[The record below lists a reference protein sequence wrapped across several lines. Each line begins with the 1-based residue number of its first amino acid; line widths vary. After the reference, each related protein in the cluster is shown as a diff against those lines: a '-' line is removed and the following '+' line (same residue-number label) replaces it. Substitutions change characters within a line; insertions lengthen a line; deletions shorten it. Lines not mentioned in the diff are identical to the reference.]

1 MKLTKGKI
9 SKLYNKHKQSCRRKK
24 ICKRRK
30 NNQSFRKS
38 KPLNLATKTLN
49 MKGGANGLFTRTP
62 KAAATK
68 VASTGAK
75 KIEYP
80 IEPLVKMI
88 EEMKIVEENQ
98 DKRENAANAA
108 AIEKLKKHRV
118 TVTNEVEG
126 VQWNLFKDFSDI
138 FDDLKAL
145 SNPTPPTPRVAP
157 LTAENLAQL
166 NSQTST
172 TEGSVDGSA
181 ISDSTPRSGSNVGTP
196 RSESTNIST
205 IGRSDSTIM
214 VGGGR
219 KKDEIYAD
227 YNKMLNA
234 YGENMNQLE
243 FNRAKKALDEI
254 KGLNVPYTKAFN
266 RILSIISKKIKTYGQ
281 LNSAELLTKNG
292 ILANEMFKKIY
303 EEMDS
308 EENKKAVQSDIKL
321 FFADKIDP
329 ILKSGALKTQPK
341 DLETIAEKFK
351 KIKSLLLP
359 SYQYIFGVSICR
371 IQQLL
376 NEVGVKTD
384 IKELCESIVIPT
396 SSKSSI
402 GTSTSTSSVV
412 GSDSGRSV
420 SERRDFGPTDNVS
433 RDIDG
438 LKKTVQALSEKLEA
452 RFRKYDVDD
461 SVREGKNDESTLD
474 SLIRSVQGVAVS
486 NAGLKT
492 QQVELQKQ
500 LDDLK
505 NQREQTPIPEVKAGI
520 DEKMKALQAELEQT
534 KAEMKQNID
543 AAVKLEQERAA
554 AAAAKAAEDLQA
566 AKEAS
571 EAAQKDAETAKAATL
586 KATEDATNAANEA
599 AKAKTALELKEKEH
613 NDFKVTTEESKRN
626 IDEEINKLKL
636 DKEAADVK
644 LAAAVADA
652 AAQTEKAQND
662 AEQATAAADK
672 VVADMKA
679 KVERDTAALSQK
691 EADAAQL
698 LQQATEMAEKL
709 QEEKVAFDK
718 STQEE
723 RLKIQQE
730 IEELSRQKADLDTK
744 KIEAE
749 AAKTAAAEILA
760 MTQAQIDSANEAA
773 KRAEEQAAAKIKA
786 AELDAA
792 RIVSNAE
799 EAKRNIELEL
809 VGLQETQSAVQADLD
824 NKKKELSDAQNAAKA
839 AKQAE
844 LKQKQAAEQAA
855 AEEKRLKEEALAAR
869 ENERLKAVG
878 LAAVAAEEQQR
889 KEEALK
895 KNEEQ
900 QLKVEQPEIDVAN
913 GTSSDIINKMIRVAG
928 GGDINANSP
937 VKVTSEPTDFCY
949 GVQEDVYP
957 VFKLEPYKGGKYDDV
972 TQLKQQIQD
981 YINIVNKVIYKS
993 PVLVMLNSLRSIDEL
1008 TQYTVDPKI
1017 QEYMKQFF
1025 EFALIDVGMFKQI
1038 SESQNSHELTFGDTK
1053 FTDIDQANYDAIKK
1067 VSDAIYPPLL
1077 RIVEERV
1084 SESSVVFESRRAFM
1098 EKNIDIDGS
1107 VFVHILELSSVFDSI
1122 NKIDILENEVNQRPG
1137 LVEIIYALIFARLN
1151 KLNAFI
1157 TSANGLTD
1165 KANLLA
1171 FKSKLS
1177 NMVDERNSVISYLSL
1192 NNKRGGDEYN
1202 RNRFGLNTDTDFTYL
1217 QLKYNDD
1224 NKKSI
1229 APQNPGDYSNTYMFG
1244 KFNKIFGIKNDKTK
1258 NFITNLDIAKNMT
1271 AVKNSLL
1278 EGKPVFIIGY
1288 GQSGAGKTSSLIYL
1302 NPPSGSIPEN
1312 EKPGVLIHL
1321 CNMFAQSPKKYKTII
1336 LTTQEF
1342 FKTKNQSIGDCS
1354 NLDSSDNKCTP
1365 QTFRFDYDE
1374 TKQNFFY
1381 KSGDLHTKFGWKL
1394 SEPAENYL
1402 QIMNGL
1408 QAGNQ
1413 EKLERLAEK
1422 FKDNLKPGKSTKSKL
1437 VAYSKVLEDVIKN
1450 RGESL
1455 PLRSFDVDVTSMGQ
1469 AIIHLI
1475 DKDRFVKPT
1484 TNNRVSSRSHSL
1496 VYIKLISEEK
1506 DAVPLHLIIG
1516 DFAGVENKYDCLD
1529 EGVAKDFLYL
1539 KDGKQYAYIP
1549 RPSRVEPPQPI
1560 SNFTVKNVKSVLTGG
1575 TKRHGNKRN
1584 NRSKKVHQK
1593 GGAGTDIKTLNLW
1606 AKEAK
1611 DYWDREK
1618 SNALKDK
1625 KAIPLETNHKLN
1637 HSNSL
1642 NVVGNNKGVIID
1654 FINGIKEYNVLKQFI
1669 GPTNVVNDQFRFL
1682 DHADETDG
1690 INTTFR
1696 EKLKSLKKVMTKQ
1709 ELLNYGTQ
1717 ICDERVSEG
1726 EFINQTLSDLR
1737 NTINDITRI
1746 KNSKTIYYSPAFHS
1760 ECLDDLCP
1768 SSGSCFTFQKKDKS
1782 RTTSFIMQWIYNIYK
1797 TPPGILDVS
1806 KNKGEPLADR
1816 DFCDKLTIGLF
1827 CVLDISIT
1835 ANNPPPVPYIDIND
1849 MKKLW
1854 NNMKIT
1860 NYGVKPDE
1868 IQNDFEKMSKL
1879 ATTLK
1884 GSLDK
1889 YEIPVTEPSLLVDE
1903 SLINDQVTYKLSN
1916 VEKYIEKLLRAP
1928 IFTYI
1933 SGSISIDY
1941 KKSVETF
1948 IEQIDKHNSVTALGT
1963 LEYLDSFSKLY
1974 LTNTLCVKP
1983 GDQNFTNVT
1992 VDIVNQNL

>member
-24 ICKRRK
+24 LCKRRK
-30 NNQSFRKS
+30 NNQSFRKT
-38 KPLNLATKTLN
+38 KPLNLATKTLK
-49 MKGGANGLFTRTP
+49 MKGGVFRFSTRTP
-62 KAAATK
+62 KAAATNIT
-68 VASTGAK
+68 STGAK

-108 AIEKLKKHRV
+108 AIEKLNKHRV

-138 FDDLKAL
+138 FDELKAL

-157 LTAENLAQL
+157 LTSENLAQH
-166 NSQTST
+166 NASQIST
-172 TEGSVDGSA
+172 IEGSDDASA
-181 ISDSTPRSGSNVGTP
+181 ISVSTPRSDSNP
-196 RSESTNIST
+196 RSSSNNGSNIST
-205 IGRSDSTIM
+205 IGRSDSTRIL
-214 VGGGR
+214 GGGR
-219 KKDEIYAD
+219 KKDEIYVD
-227 YNKMLNA
+227 YNKLLKA

-243 FNRAKKALDEI
+243 FNRAKKVFEET
-254 KGLNVPYTKAFN
+254 KGLNVPSTKALN
-266 RILSIISKKIKTYGQ
+266 YILSIISKKIKTYGQ
-281 LNSAELLTKNG
+281 LNSAELLSKNG
-292 ILANEMFKKIY
+292 IFANEMFKKIY
-303 EEMDS
+303 EEMDN
-308 EENKKAVQSDIKL
+308 EANKKAVESDIKV
-321 FFADKIDP
+321 FFVEKIDP

-341 DLETIAEKFK
+341 QLETISGKFNN
-351 KIKSLLLP
+351 IKALLLP

-376 NEVGVKTD
+376 NEVGVKTNLKD
-384 IKELCESIVIPT
+384 LCESIVIPT

-402 GTSTSTSSVV
+402 GTSTSTTSTSSVV
-412 GSDSGRSV
+412 GSDSGRSDLV
-420 SERRDFGPTDNVS
+420 PTDNVS

-452 RFRKYDVDD
+452 RFRKYDLDD
-461 SVREGKNDESTLD
+461 SVRESNNDEATLD

-486 NAGLKT
+486 NADLKT
-492 QQVELQKQ
+492 QQVGLQKQ

-520 DEKMKALQAELEQT
+520 DEKMKALQAELDQT

-571 EAAQKDAETAKAATL
+571 EAAKKEAESAKAATL
-586 KATEDATNAANEA
+586 KASEAATNAADEA

-644 LAAAVADA
+644 LAEATADA
-652 AAQTEKAQND
+652 AVQTEKAQKD
-662 AEQATAAADK
+662 AEQVTAAADK

-679 KVERDTAALSQK
+679 KFEQDTAALSQK

-698 LQQATEMAEKL
+698 LQKTTELAEKL

-730 IEELSRQKADLDTK
+730 IEGLSRQKADLDAK

-749 AAKTAAAEILA
+749 AAKTAAAEILSR
-760 MTQAQIDSANEAA
+760 TQAQIDSANEAA
-773 KRAEEQAAAKIKA
+773 KRAEEEAAAKIKA

-792 RIVSNAE
+792 SIVSKAE

-809 VGLQETQSAVQADLD
+809 VGLQETQSTVQVDLD

-839 AKQAE
+839 AEEAE
-844 LKQKQAAEQAA
+844 LEQKQAAEQAA
-855 AEEKRLKEEALAAR
+855 AEEKRLKEEALAAT

-878 LAAVAAEEQQR
+878 LAAEEQQR
-889 KEEALK
+889 KEEEALK

-937 VKVTSEPTDFCY
+937 VKEFSEPTDFCY

-957 VFKLEPYKGGKYDDV
+957 VFKLEQYKGGRYDDV

-1017 QEYMKQFF
+1017 QDYMKRFF

-1053 FTDIDQANYDAIKK
+1053 FTGIDQANYDAVKK

-1192 NNKRGGDEYN
+1192 NNKRGGDQYN

-1229 APQNPGDYSNTYMFG
+1229 APQNPGDYNNTYMFG
-1244 KFNKIFGIKNDKTK
+1244 KFNKIFGIKNDKSK
-1258 NFITNLDIAKNMT
+1258 NFITNLDIAENMT

-1302 NPPSGSIPEN
+1302 NPPLGSIPEN

-1342 FKTKNQSIGDCS
+1342 FKTKNKSIGDCS
-1354 NLDSSDNKCTP
+1354 NLDSSDNKCAP
-1365 QTFRFDYDE
+1365 QTFRFDYDD

-1408 QAGNQ
+1408 EAGNQ
-1413 EKLERLAEK
+1413 EKLEKLAEK

-1560 SNFTVKNVKSVLTGG
+1560 SNFTVKNVNSVLTGG
-1575 TKRHGNKRN
+1575 KTKRRGNKRN

-1593 GGAGTDIKTLNLW
+1593 GGAGTDLKTLNLW
-1606 AKEAK
+1606 EKEAK

-1637 HSNSL
+1637 HRV

-1682 DHADETDG
+1682 DHFDETDD

-1696 EKLKSLKKVMTKQ
+1696 EKLKSLKKVMIKQ

-1782 RTTSFIMQWIYNIYK
+1782 PKTSFIMQWIYNIYK
-1797 TPPGILDVS
+1797 TPPGSLDVS

-1860 NYGVKPDE
+1860 NYNVKPDE
-1868 IQNDFEKMSKL
+1868 IQNDFEKMKKFAVEL
-1879 ATTLK
+1879 NT
-1884 GSLDK
+1884 SLDK
-1889 YEIPVTEPSLLVDE
+1889 YEIPVTQPNLLDNEQVT
-1903 SLINDQVTYKLSN
+1903 NQQVTYKLSN